1 MSLISPNEI
10 YKNTG
15 LRKLGFFGKCLG
27 YGLYNLLGLQDL
39 NALYLRNKDHVSPE
53 FEAKILEDLGIHYEV
68 KDEDLKRIPQ
78 TGSFIIV
85 ANHPLGGLDGIILL
99 KLISEIRP
107 DFKIIAN
114 FMLHRVEPLES
125 RIFPVNPFET
135 RKDIKN
141 SLSGMKNAYKHV
153 KSGYALGVF
162 PAGEV
167 SQRYNKKHITDRE
180 WQEPILKMIQ
190 KAEVPV
196 IPIYFR
202 AKNSEWFYRIGGLHP
217 DLQTSLLI
225 REFMRTRIKPI
236 KLRIGKPIPYK
247 DLKEFEDTKDLAEFL
262 RKKTYV
268 LESTFNL
275 SNSIPQALV
284 KSIPSI
290 KYRTKKII
298 SETPIHLLEKDIEN
312 MRESESLLFS
322 HNNYECYFAK
332 YSQIQN
338 IMREVGR
345 LREITFRAVG
355 EGTDKSTDT
364 DQYDQHYNHLLLWD
378 KANKKIAGAYRMGIG
393 KEIYEKHG
401 IQGFYVNELF
411 TFEPEIQPFFS
422 RCIEMGRAF
431 VTQEYQ
437 QKPWPLFLLWRGIM
451 HVCIRN
457 PEHKYILGG
466 VSISNQFSNFSKVL
480 MIEFMKSH
488 YYDPY
493 VAQFIRPKKE
503 FKPKIK
509 DLDKEFIFDE
519 AKADL
524 NKFDRLIEELETNGL
539 RLPVL
544 IKKYIKQNAK
554 LIGFNV
560 DPKFN
565 DAIDGLMYIR
575 ISDIPEETIKPVM
588 EELEQQIREKHNL
601 TPECDG

>member
-1 MSLISPNEI
+1 MSLISPKEI
-10 YKNTG
+10 FHNTR
-15 LRKLGFFGKCLG
+15 LRKFGFFGKCVS
-27 YGLYNLLGLQDL
+27 YGLYNILGFHDL
-39 NALYLRNKDHVSPE
+39 NALYQRNKQYDSPE
-53 FEAKILEDLGIHYEV
+53 FEAKVLEDLGVHFEV
-68 KDEDLKRIPQ
+68 KEEDIQRIPKN
-78 TGSFIIV
+78 GPFIIV

-114 FMLHRVEPLES
+114 FMLHQVEPLKP
-125 RIFPVNPFET
+125 RIFAVNPFES
-135 RKDIKN
+135 RKDLKS
-141 SLSGMKNAYKHV
+141 SLIGMKNAYKHI
-153 KSGYALGVF
+153 KNGHALGVF

-167 SQRYNKKHITDRE
+167 SQRYDDKHVTDRE
-180 WQEPILKMIQ
+180 WQEPVLKLIQ
-190 KAEVPV
+190 KAGVPV
-196 IPIYFR
+196 IPVYFKAR
-202 AKNSEWFYRIGGLHP
+202 NSPWFYRIGRLHP
-217 DLQTSLLI
+217 DLQTSMLV
-225 REFMRTRIKPI
+225 REFLRTRMKPI
-236 KLRIGKPIPYK
+236 RIRIGKPIAFK
-247 DLKEFEDTKDLAEFL
+247 DLNEFEDTKDLAEFL

-268 LESTFNL
+268 LDSTFN
-275 SNSIPQALV
+275 SSKSIPAALV

-290 KYRTKKII
+290 KSKAKKII
-298 SETPIHLLEKDIEN
+298 SETPVHLLEKDIQAISN
-312 MRESESLLFS
+312 TDCFLFS
-322 HNNYECYFAK
+322 HNNYACYFAE
-332 YSQIQN
+332 YSQIPN
-338 IMREVGR
+338 IMREIGR
-345 LREITFRAVG
+345 LREISFRAIG

-364 DQYDQHYNHLLLWD
+364 DKFDQHYGHLLLWD
-378 KANKKIAGAYRMGIG
+378 TKAKKIAGAYRMGIG
-393 KEIYEKHG
+393 NTIYAKHG
-401 IQGFYVNELF
+401 IQGFYVNQLF
-411 TFEPEIQPFFS
+411 AFEPEIQPFFS

-451 HVCIRN
+451 HVCLRN
-457 PEHKYILGG
+457 PGHKYILGG
-466 VSISNQFSNFSKVL
+466 VSISNQFSNFSKAL

-524 NKFDRLIEELETNGL
+524 NKFDKLIEELETNGL

-588 EELEQQIREKHNL
+588 NELEEEIRKKHNL
-601 TPECDG
+601 NS